1 MKNILIV
8 DDSSLVRRMIREVLR
23 RRADWHVC
31 GEAANGRD
39 GVEMAAKLCPDL
51 VLLDISMPIMN
62 GFEAAQEMKRLRPRM
77 PILVFTSMLR
87 SEIESQA
94 LAAGATAVQSKFEG
108 VESLYRS
115 IVNLLETAA

>member
-51 VLLDISMPIMN
+51 VLLDLSMPIMN